1 MEQLTVEKQGF
12 CGRFYPCI
20 NAFDDKKAVIVVGG
34 NEGDV
39 TLSCTIG
46 AMFAKRGI
54 AALGVSFFDVPGL
67 PDCLECVPIEP
78 IEQAVEWLLAKGYE
92 RIAMYGFSKGAEL
105 SLLCASV
112 IPEIGGVI
120 GVSPI
125 HCIWG
130 KQSEQDALVSEF
142 SYHGKRLP
150 CMVAEIDYKRIV
162 KGWILEQ
169 QMRFSDMYEQALKH
183 FSEET
188 AIPVEKIQGD
198 IFLIYAQEDTVW
210 CSALAVEYIRERL
223 KQHCFMY
230 SFTEL
235 SYQRAS
241 HILVPVNP
249 PALKMFRV
257 ERKYPKECLESRL
270 DAFERTIAWLKGW

>member
-34 NEGDV
+34 NEGAGMF
-39 TLSCTIG
+39 SHGIG
-46 AMFAKRGI
+46 VLFAKRGI
-54 AALGVSFFDVPGL
+54 AALDVGFFAVPGL
-67 PDCLECVPIEP
+67 PKSLENVPIEP
-78 IEQAVEWLLAKGYE
+78 IERAVEWLLARGYE
-92 RIAMYGFSKGAEL
+92 RIAIYGFSKGAEL

-112 IPEIGGVI
+112 IPEITGVI

-130 KQSEQDALVSEF
+130 EQDALVSEF
-142 SYHGKRLP
+142 SYHDKGLP
-150 CMVAEIDYKRIV
+150 CMVAKIDYKRII
-162 KGWILEQ
+162 KNWIVEQ
-169 QMRFSDMYEQALKH
+169 QMKFADMYEQALEG
-183 FSEET
+183 FLEET
-188 AIPVEKIQGD
+188 AIPVERIQGD
-198 IFLIYAQEDTVW
+198 ILLIYAMEDTVW
-210 CSALAVEYIRERL
+210 CSAKAAEYIRERL
-223 KQHCFMY
+223 KQHQFVH

-235 SYQRAS
+235 SYERAS
-241 HILVPVNP
+241 HILIPLNP